1 MAGWEL
7 SNWQL
12 GLHHWSISLPKTP
25 FCTKEKHSF
34 GLNMFPTHFFLWSI
48 QGFDIGKNLTQGP
61 SCSYLGSSSAHFLEH
76 HLDCLEASAERL
88 QCDTHGRT
96 NESTNMA
103 QKWTFLFQHIF
114 GWFINIVFQLQSIF
128 GSTICVYIYTYTSM
142 CVYIYNINIEVDIYI
157 YICHIYEYID
167 TQWTHPTLDR
177 HCPSPAHRIRG
188 AAAMAEPEMAVE
200 MAGEMKKQK
209 LKKNK
214 MTVPWDYCGII
225 VDNFFCIIFH
235 CG

>member
-1 MAGWEL
+1 M
-7 SNWQL
+7 
-12 GLHHWSISLPKTP
+12 
-25 FCTKEKHSF
+25 
-34 GLNMFPTHFFLWSI
+34 
-48 QGFDIGKNLTQGP
+48 TQGP

-76 HLDCLEASAERL
+76 HLDYLEASAERL

-114 GWFINIVFQLQSIF
+114 GRFIHIFFSNYKVSLDQLY
-128 GSTICVYIYTYTSM
+128 VYIYI
-142 CVYIYNINIEVDIYI
+142 CIHIYIYIYVCIYI

-177 HCPSPAHRIRG
+177 HCPSPAHRIQLCLARCSRCRRHGG
-188 AAAMAEPEMAVE
+188 AGDGGGDGGGDEKTEAEEEQNDGAL
-200 MAGEMKKQK
+200 G
-209 LKKNK
+209 LL
-214 MTVPWDYCGII
+214 WDNCGII
-225 VDNFFCIIFH
+225 IFCLIFH